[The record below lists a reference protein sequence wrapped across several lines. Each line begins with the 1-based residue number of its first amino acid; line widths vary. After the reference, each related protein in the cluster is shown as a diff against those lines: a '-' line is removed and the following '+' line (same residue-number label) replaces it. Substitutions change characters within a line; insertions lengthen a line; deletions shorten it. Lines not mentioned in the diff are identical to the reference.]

1 MIRILFYAIWGGI
14 LMSLLSCKTRTNEI
28 TEKKPNIILIM
39 ADDLG
44 YETIGAYGGSSYQT
58 PNLDLLANEG
68 IRFDHCYSTPLC
80 TPSRVQIMTGKYNFR
95 NYIGFGLLDPNEK
108 TVGHY
113 MQEAGYTT
121 FIAGKWQLLGNAHQ
135 QNLAG
140 NRVGTTPEKA
150 GFNDYCLWQIDHFGS
165 RYKDPILSTKSDGA
179 LTYQGQYGPD
189 IFLESINSFMEKNE
203 ESPFFVYYPMA
214 LAHDPF
220 VPTPHNQKFNDFDAT
235 SKTNDPLYFGEMVQY
250 MDMIV
255 GKIVAKTEEL
265 GIRENTVIIF
275 IGDNG
280 TDQDVVS
287 IVNGHSLRGDKG
299 NTTDAGTHVPLIVN
313 WKGKIAP
320 KSTNDNLIDF
330 TDFLPTLLDF
340 SGTKPLNSEALDGLS
355 FYQQLL
361 GDNSNKRDWIFCH
374 YAPNWGQ
381 FKPKRYVQNKKWK
394 LYDNGELYNLEQDIA
409 EENSLQPANYPKEQE
424 EVITTFK
431 RVLNQYK

>member
-1 MIRILFYAIWGGI
+1 
-14 LMSLLSCKTRTNEI
+14 MSLLSCKTRTNEI

-113 MQEAGYTT
+113 MQEAGY
-121 FIAGKWQLLGNAHQ
+121 
-135 QNLAG
+135 
-140 NRVGTTPEKA
+140 
-150 GFNDYCLWQIDHFGS
+150 S
-165 RYKDPILSTKSDGA
+165 
-179 LTYQGQYGPD
+179 PD

-220 VPTPHNQKFNDFDAT
+220 VPTPHNQKFNGFDAT